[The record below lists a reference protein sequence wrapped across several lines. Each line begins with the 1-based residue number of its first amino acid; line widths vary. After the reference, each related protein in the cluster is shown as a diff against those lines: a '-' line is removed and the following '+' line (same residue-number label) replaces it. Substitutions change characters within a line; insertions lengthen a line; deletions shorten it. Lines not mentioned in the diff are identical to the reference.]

1 MDYKIMNK
9 PAFTVLAHAKTFS
22 YEGAKTAVPQFWQEH
37 FAAGLGAAV
46 MGTYGINID
55 AQMGSETFEYL
66 IADPVHGAGGAGRMR
81 GADDSGVYMG
91 GIPVR
96 GRAAECA
103 AGREPADFL
112 RVAAGAAGDMNSRPG
127 TAWSGTT
134 IPRSTQTARRTKIMC
149 AKSGFR

>member
-55 AQMGSETFEYL
+55 AQMGSETFE
-66 IADPVHGAGGAGRMR
+66 
-81 GADDSGVYMG
+81 
-91 GIPVR
+91 
-96 GRAAECA
+96 
-103 AGREPADFL
+103 
-112 RVAAGAAGDMNSRPG
+112 
-127 TAWSGTT
+127 
-134 IPRSTQTARRTKIMC
+134 
-149 AKSGFR
+149 